1 MVCHTTHH
9 HVELGAPAIS
19 AMFAGQTMLE
29 LKLVM
34 MAESSTRCVSG
45 AERSA
50 ELDDCRELGGAMTK
64 GRRIS
69 LEEENRVGRRPEPG
83 DHI

>member
-1 MVCHTTHH
+1 
-9 HVELGAPAIS
+9 
-19 AMFAGQTMLE
+19 MLE

-64 GRRIS
+64 GG
-69 LEEENRVGRRPEPG
+69 E
-83 DHI
+83 